1 MTKNHPIDPYDE
13 CAKCGK
19 FHYSHEAQWLNPKEK
34 HPFVPKKVV
43 PKKEAMKI
51 YYVYDSDIDTDL
63 GGDPIVSLHLTL
75 EGAEAEIKK
84 LYAERKT
91 KRTID
96 ECYQCHFMEVK
107 Q

>member
-1 MTKNHPIDPYDE
+1 VKIIHDPYDE
-13 CAKCGK
+13 CTKCGK
-19 FHYSHEAQWLNPKEK
+19 FHYTHEAQWLNPKDK
-34 HPFVPKKVV
+34 HLFVPKEVS
-43 PKKEAMKI
+43 KEKAMKI
-51 YYVYDSDIDTDL
+51 YYVYDSNIDTDC

-84 LYAERKT
+84 LYAKRKT

-96 ECYQCHFMEVK
+96 ECYQCDFMEVK